1 MPLGVSA
8 REAVGT
14 GIMEPVWAERTRAG
28 DIVGRDRELAALRS
42 IIARRPPGPAAV
54 VLSGDAGV
62 GKTRLVRELA
72 QGLVDDGWAVLLGH
86 CLDFGDTA
94 MPYLPFTEILR
105 RLVQADEDLAAALPE
120 EHPALAALL
129 RSDRGAGGPA
139 DGLQRAEIF
148 ASVHALFEDL
158 AARGPVAVVCED
170 AHWADPSSRDLISFL
185 LTRGFEGPVALLVT
199 YRSDDLHRRHPLRR
213 AVAEWSR
220 TAGVERMQLA
230 PLEQADVRRLV
241 AAIAGDRNGTG
252 SDDVERIVQ
261 RSEGNP
267 FYVEEL
273 VGALL
278 SGGGSLPED
287 LADLLLVRLDRLD
300 DAARALVREAS
311 VAGQRVP
318 HDLLA
323 TVSSLAG
330 EDLEQ
335 AVRRAL
341 DEHVLVRVGEHDY
354 AFRHALLGEAV
365 YDDLLPGE
373 RLRLHTA
380 YASALR
386 DRVGG
391 PSPAALARHAYASHD
406 LATALQASIDAARQA
421 LEVGGPDEAARHF
434 QTALEA
440 YPHVPRE
447 SVPAGVP
454 DLARV
459 VGEASAAIAMAGHA
473 DRALALVAA
482 HLEELPADTSPESRA
497 RLLLALV
504 EAALITET
512 KVDILARTAEALAL
526 VPDDPRLRAQLLA
539 AQAWGHIVEDDVP
552 AARAAVEE
560 AIALA
565 TAHDMP
571 RLAGD
576 ARTTLSRLLQHEAYG
591 ATARAELVEA
601 AEDARRRHDVQGEVV
616 ALYRLGH
623 VHYEYADFLAARA
636 AWAEALRLG
645 QAAGRPWSPFVVDAR
660 VRIATLDYVRGDWDS
675 ACVVADTSG
684 EDPPSTSRAVLAAA
698 DLQVRAGRGDVTAL
712 TRFRA
717 VRERWTRDGVIAVLS
732 AGPAIEL
739 HALRDGSE
747 AAVVEYD
754 RAVEVLSALWGHH
767 FGARVRLAALT
778 LGCLASGADS
788 VPSAER
794 PAARRTGDRLLADAL
809 AVRDDLAARGRPV
822 GVEMASWLRRA
833 EAEHQ
838 HLCWVLGEAVEGAT
852 LVETWA
858 GALAAAEE
866 FGEVYE
872 VARTR
877 ARLAQ
882 ALRAA
887 GRSRDATEVLAA
899 ARDVAHALGAV
910 PLLAVLDRIEPVRT
924 TLGRTP
930 GVSLTPREREILALV
945 ALGRSNGEIGR
956 QLFISTKTVS
966 VHVSN
971 LLTKL
976 GASTRTEAAAIA
988 RREGLLDAAGEP
1000 SGAPA
1005 H

>member
-1 MPLGVSA
+1 MSVPLGVSP

-14 GIMEPVWAERTRAG
+14 GMMEAVWAERTRAG
-28 DIVGRDRELAALRS
+28 QIVGRDRELAALRS
-42 IIARRPPGPAAV
+42 IVVQDPPRAAAV

-62 GKTRLVRELA
+62 GKTRLVRELV
-72 QGLVDDGWAVLLGH
+72 QGLSEDGWSVLVGH

-105 RLVQADEDLAAALPE
+105 RLIQVEPELAAALPDA
-120 EHPALAALL
+120 HPALAALL
-129 RSDRGAGGPA
+129 RSDRGAAGPV

-148 ASVHALFEDL
+148 ASAHALFEDL
-158 AARGPVAVVCED
+158 AARSPVAVVCED
-170 AHWADPSSRDLISFL
+170 AHWADPSSRDLLSFL
-185 LTRGFEGPVALLVT
+185 LARGFDGPVALLVT

-241 AAIAGDRNGTG
+241 AAITGDADGTVP
-252 SDDVERIVQ
+252 DDIERIVH

-278 SGGGSLPED
+278 SGGGHLPED

-323 TVSSLAG
+323 AVSSLPGA
-330 EDLEQ
+330 DLER
-335 AVRRAL
+335 ALRVAL

-354 AFRHALLGEAV
+354 GFRHALLGEAV

-380 YASALR
+380 YADAIR
-386 DRVGG
+386 NRVGG
-391 PSPAALARHAYASHD
+391 ASAAALARHAQASHD
-406 LATALQASIDAARQA
+406 LPTALRASIDAARQA

-434 QTALEA
+434 QTALELH
-440 YPHVPRE
+440 PHVPAE
-447 SVPAGVP
+447 AVAPDVP
-454 DLARV
+454 DLARL
-459 VGEASAAIAMAGHA
+459 VGEASAAIAMSGHA
-473 DRALALVAA
+473 DRALALVAS
-482 HLEELPADTSPESRA
+482 HLEQLAPDTAPESRA

-512 KVDILARTAEALAL
+512 KVDILATTAEALAL
-526 VPDDPRLRAQLLA
+526 VPDRPRLRARLLA
-539 AQAWGHIVEDDVP
+539 ARAWGHIVEDDVA

-591 ATARAELVEA
+591 VTARAELTEA
-601 AEDARRRHDVQGEVV
+601 AEDARRRNDVQGEVV

-623 VHYEYADFLAARA
+623 VHYEYADFAAARA

-645 QAAGRPWSPFVVDAR
+645 RAAGRPWSPFVVDAR
-660 VRIATLDYVRGDWDS
+660 VRIATLDYVRGDWD
-675 ACVVADTSG
+675 AAAATADTSA

-712 TRFRA
+712 TRFRS

-739 HALRDGSE
+739 HALRDGPD
-747 AAVVEYD
+747 AAVAEYD
-754 RAVEVLSALWGHH
+754 RAAEVLSALWGSH

-778 LGCLASGADS
+778 LGCLASAAES
-788 VPSAER
+788 VASASR
-794 PAARRTGDRLLADAL
+794 SDVRRTGDRLLEDAWG
-809 AVRDDLAARGRPV
+809 VRDDLVGRGRPL
-822 GVEMASWLRRA
+822 GVEIVAWLRRA
-833 EAEHQ
+833 EAEHR
-838 HLCWVLGEAVEGAT
+838 HLCWLLGEPVEGAS
-852 LVETWA
+852 LVEVWTDA
-858 GALAAAEE
+858 REAAEQ
-866 FGEVYE
+866 FGEIYE

-882 ALRAA
+882 ALRAV
-887 GRSRDATEVLAA
+887 GRTREAADELAA
-899 ARDVAHALGAV
+899 AREVALALGAA
-910 PLLAVLDRIEPVRT
+910 PLLRVLDRLEPARAT
-924 TLGRTP
+924 TARAA
-930 GVSLTPREREILALV
+930 LTPREREILGLV

-971 LLTKL
+971 LLAKL
-976 GASTRTEAAAIA
+976 GAATRTEAAAIA
-988 RREGLLDAAGEP
+988 RRDGLLDGAGDRAA
-1000 SGAPA
+1000 APA
-1005 H
+1005 D

>member
-1 MPLGVSA
+1 MPRGVRPRGA
-8 REAVGT
+8 AVT

-28 DIVGRDRELAALRS
+28 DIVGRDRELAALRA
-42 IIARRPPGPAAV
+42 IVAQQPPRAAAV

-72 QGLVDDGWAVLLGH
+72 QGLTDDGWAVLVGH

-120 EHPALAALL
+120 AHPALAALL

-158 AARGPVAVVCED
+158 AAHGPVAVVCED

-185 LTRGFEGPVALLVT
+185 LARGFEGPVALLVT

-241 AAIAGDRNGTG
+241 AAIIGADGTM
-252 SDDVERIVQ
+252 SEDVERIVH
-261 RSEGNP
+261 RSEGIP

-278 SGGGSLPED
+278 NGGGRLPED

-323 TVSSLAG
+323 AVSSLHG
-330 EDLEQ
+330 PDLEQ
-335 AVRRAL
+335 ALRVAL
-341 DEHVLVRVGEHDY
+341 DEHVLVRMGEHDY

-380 YASALR
+380 YAEAIR
-386 DRVGG
+386 NRVGG
-391 PSPAALARHAYASHD
+391 ASPAALARHAYASHD
-406 LATALQASIDAARQA
+406 LPTALQASIDAARQA

-434 QTALEA
+434 QTALEV
-440 YPHVPRE
+440 YPHV
-447 SVPAGVP
+447 SDDAVPPGVP
-454 DLARV
+454 DLARL
-459 VGEASAAIAMAGHA
+459 VGEASAAIALSGHA
-473 DRALALVAA
+473 DRALALVAS
-482 HLEELPADTSPESRA
+482 HLEQLPDDTAPESRA

-512 KVDILARTAEALAL
+512 KVDILASTAEALAL
-526 VPDDPRLRAQLLA
+526 VPDDPRLRARLLA
-539 AQAWGHIVEDDVP
+539 ARAWGHIVEDDVP

-565 TAHDMP
+565 TTHDMP

-591 ATARAELVEA
+591 VTARAELTEA
-601 AEDARRRHDVQGEVV
+601 AEDARRRNDVQGEVV

-623 VHYEYADFLAARA
+623 VHYEYADFPAARD

-645 QAAGRPWSPFVVDAR
+645 RAAGRPWSPFVVDAR

-675 ACVVADTSG
+675 ACAVADTSA

-739 HALRDGSE
+739 HGLRDGPD

-754 RAVEVLSALWGHH
+754 RAVEVLTALWGRH

-778 LGCLASGADS
+778 LGCLASAAEH

-794 PAARRTGDRLLADAL
+794 GEVRRTGDRLLADAMD
-809 AVRDDLAARGRPV
+809 VREDLLARGRPL
-822 GVEMASWLRRA
+822 GVEMVAWLRRA

-838 HLCWVLGEAVEGAT
+838 HLCWLLGEPVEGAA
-852 LVETWA
+852 LVDAWTA
-858 GALAAAEE
+858 ALAAAEE
-866 FGEVYE
+866 FGEIYE

-887 GRSRDATEVLAA
+887 GQPREAADQLVA
-899 ARDVAHALGAV
+899 AREVARALGAV
-910 PLLAVLDRIEPVRT
+910 PLLGALDRIEPARSTPTRT
-924 TLGRTP
+924 AGTA
-930 GVSLTPREREILALV
+930 LTPREREILALV

-976 GASTRTEAAAIA
+976 GAATRTEAAAIA
-988 RREGLLDAAGEP
+988 RREGLLDETGEP
-1000 SGAPA
+1000 ATAPA